1 MQSKNSLTNL
11 LAIFGTLLV
20 WFPTLLP
27 VLVAALSLIEGGD
40 LRFDY
45 LLPAEYF
52 PIALLGGLLLIWAA
66 WRAHLRL
73 RWISWSLAAALG
85 FPVFGQVVASLSGLA
100 SGETE
105 PVGLWWNVVLAAF
118 AGFFIALLFLGAG
131 GILLLRD
138 LYRQQQAVGR

>member
-1 MQSKNSLTNL
+1 MKPKNSLTNL

-27 VLVAALSLIEGGD
+27 LLVAALSLIEGGE

-52 PIALLGGLLLIWAA
+52 PIALLGGLLLLWAA
-66 WRAHLRL
+66 WRARLRL

-85 FPVFGQVVASLSGLA
+85 IPVFGQVVASLSGLA
-100 SGETE
+100 SGATE
-105 PVGLWWNVVLAAF
+105 PVGFWWTVVLASL

-131 GILLLRD
+131 GLLLLRD
-138 LYRQQQAVGR
+138 LYRQQQAAER